1 MFMKNVRN
9 MAFRKTQFKHVAHWK
24 KLVIGEER
32 KQNTRKY
39 DVRLSE
45 RIQDV
50 YCPSFRINRT

>member
-32 KQNTRKY
+32 KQNTRMY

-45 RIQDV
+45 RIHDV
-50 YCPSFRINRT
+50 YCTYFRIN

>member
-1 MFMKNVRN
+1 

-50 YCPSFRINRT
+50 YCTYFRLN